1 MSSTS
6 AFLIAI
12 TSREQVATIQGRY
25 PIYVVTD
32 VALIPL
38 SSRKDAEAA
47 IFKARAGKSGA
58 GEAESDGATD
68 TDIEEDD
75 TAVLDDELQ
84 DQIDPD
90 SESVN
95 HRRQSSIG
103 EDVIGRK
110 GAYGRFAEKWFSK
123 RGWTVD
129 QRRVEGLSSDEGILE
144 EEPKAATGHIT
155 GASDGEIMGEPENQP
170 APDAARGGVISSP
183 ANVPEGSK
191 CENSAV
197 EGEMEADTEAMKEGV
212 AHSLTPKLLR
222 ATRILLGSS
231 RSFFFGYEWDI
242 TRRWDTQGKNS
253 SPSPSLPLHESVDPL
268 VCITRS

>member
-1 MSSTS
+1 MSPAS

-47 IFKARAGKSGA
+47 IFKTRAGKSGV

-75 TAVLDDELQ
+75 TAVIDDELQ

-90 SESVN
+90 LESVN

-103 EDVIGRK
+103 QDVIGRK

-144 EEPKAATGHIT
+144 EGPKTATGDIA
-155 GASDGEIMGEPENQP
+155 GASGEEIMEKPGNLP
-170 APDAARGGVISSP
+170 APDTAKDGTISSP
-183 ANVPEGSK
+183 ASVPEGSK
-191 CENSAV
+191 FESGAG
-197 EGEMEADTEAMKEGV
+197 EGEMEAGAETTKEGV

-222 ATRILLGSS
+222 ATRILLASS
-231 RSFFFGYEWDI
+231 RSFFFGYDWDI
-242 TRRWDTQGKNS
+242 TRRWDTQGKN
-253 SPSPSLPLHESVDPL
+253 PSPSLPLHESVDPL
-268 VCITRS
+268 VCVTRS

>member
-1 MSSTS
+1 VSPTS

-47 IFKARAGKSGA
+47 ISKARARKSGV
-58 GEAESDGATD
+58 GEAESDGSTD

-75 TAVLDDELQ
+75 TAVSDDELQ
-84 DQIDPD
+84 DQVNPN

-129 QRRVEGLSSDEGILE
+129 QRRAEGLSSDEGILE
-144 EEPKAATGHIT
+144 EEPKAATGDI
-155 GASDGEIMGEPENQP
+155 ASAPDKEIMEKPENQP
-170 APDAARGGVISSP
+170 ALSTARNDVISSP
-183 ANVPEGSK
+183 ANVLEGSK
-191 CENSAV
+191 CESGVV
-197 EGEMEADTEAMKEGV
+197 EGEMEVDIEAMKEGV

-222 ATRILLGSS
+222 ATRILLASS
-231 RSFFFGYEWDI
+231 RSFFFGYDWDI
-242 TRRWDTQGKNS
+242 TRRWDTQRKNQS
-253 SPSPSLPLHESVDPL
+253 SSLPLHKFVDPL
-268 VCITRS
+268 VCITRP